1 MNKDRLSKYQSFQL
15 RQSFNFVNL
24 LNPIPLTTAP
34 YTREQEIANSLTHGI
49 GIILSI
55 VGIPVLMALA
65 VKQGYNTP
73 TLLAFALY
81 CTSLLAVFASSTLYH
96 AVPDLGIK
104 RIFKM
109 IDHICI
115 YFLIAGTITA
125 FVTRYVDSA
134 TATKFL
140 FFLWTLVAAGIG
152 YKFYYLGKNKLIS
165 TLIYA
170 GLIATV
176 SFVIRPIVAQI
187 SFSATVLIFSGIA
200 AYGIGTFFYMSK
212 NIYYQ
217 HAIWHI
223 LVLGGSACHYVA
235 LVQCCN

>member
-1 MNKDRLSKYQSFQL
+1 MQEQ
-15 RQSFNFVNL
+15 
-24 LNPIPLTTAP
+24 AP
-34 YTREQEIANSLTHGI
+34 YTREQEIASSLSHGI

-65 VKQGYNTP
+65 VKNGYNTP
-73 TLLAFALY
+73 TLIALALY
-81 CTSLLAVFASSTLYH
+81 CASLLAVFVSSTLYH
-96 AVPDLGIK
+96 AIPDLGIK

-125 FVTRYVDSA
+125 FVTRFVDSA

-140 FFLWTLVAAGIG
+140 LLLWTLVAAGII
-152 YKFYYLGKNKLIS
+152 YKFYYLGKNKLLS

-170 GLIATV
+170 ALIATV
-176 SFVIRPIVAQI
+176 VFVIRPILTQI
-187 SFSATVLIFSGIA
+187 PFSASVLIFSGIA
-200 AYGIGTFFYMSK
+200 SYGVGTFFYMSK

-217 HAIWHI
+217 HAIWHVF
-223 LVLGGSACHYVA
+223 VLGGSACHYVS
-235 LVQCCN
+235 LVQCCS